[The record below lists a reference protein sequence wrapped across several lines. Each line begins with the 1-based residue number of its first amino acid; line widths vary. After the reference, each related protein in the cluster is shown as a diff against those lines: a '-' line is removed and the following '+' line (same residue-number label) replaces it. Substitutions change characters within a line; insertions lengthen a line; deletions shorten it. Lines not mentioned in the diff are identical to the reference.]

1 MDTLI
6 TSTRNPRVVMAR
18 KLDQRK
24 HREEQGRFGVEGL
37 QLLGMALDAGYR
49 PQEVFYCEDLFAG
62 ETAPML
68 LQRFRQVRA
77 ELIAVSA
84 EVLCSLSERDTPQGL
99 FATFQLPDTGLDTIQ
114 LRGDELVIVLD
125 RLRDPGNVGTILR
138 TADAA
143 GAGAV
148 LLLTPGVDL
157 FDPKT
162 VRASMGSLF
171 NLPVAQTGDAAHL
184 FGRLKGAGLR
194 IIGADSARGLLWTQV
209 DWRGG
214 AALVLGSEAQGL
226 SDEVISSITEWA
238 ALPIYGKADSLNV
251 AVAGG
256 VFMYAWAAANR
267 IGS

>member
-1 MDTLI
+1 MDNLI
-6 TSTRNPRVVMAR
+6 TSIRNPRIAAAR

-62 ETAPML
+62 ETAPAL
-68 LQRFRQVRA
+68 LQRFRQTPADV
-77 ELIAVSA
+77 IAVSA
-84 EVLCSLSERDTPQGL
+84 EVLRALSERDTPQGL
-99 FATFQLPDTGLDTIQ
+99 FATFQLPDTGLDTVL
-114 LRGDELVIVLD
+114 LRGDELVIVLG

-138 TADAA
+138 TADAV

-171 NLPVAQTGDAAHL
+171 NLPVAQTGDAARL
-184 FGRLKGAGLR
+184 FARLSAAGLR
-194 IIGADSARGLLWTQV
+194 VIGADSARGQLWTQV

-214 AALVLGSEAQGL
+214 MALVLGNEAQGL
-226 SDEVISSITEWA
+226 SDDLSAHITDWA

-267 IGS
+267 